1 MSGADEEESAGRSG
15 LPRLRWP
22 LLLLVTLGVYGVALA
37 AAGIE
42 DVAAAIAGASPLYLV
57 AGLLLQVVVTLTWP
71 QVHRASVRSVGHDVS
86 YAGALNV
93 SMSAFTV
100 SHAVPGGGA
109 VGAGVA
115 VERLT
120 TLGLPGPAATASA
133 TLTGP
138 VSLTTIVGLA
148 TGGVTAAV
156 LAGELPP
163 VMLGLAVLGLVG
175 LCLLLGS
182 IVAGIRS
189 PAAGERVIDTL
200 GRLHPRLER
209 RTDRWRRSWRGVTEQ
224 APTLGNVAR
233 IFAWSLGK
241 WVADIGS
248 LAMVFLA
255 FGQTPRITMLLV
267 GFGVS
272 QLLAAV
278 PVTPGGLGVVEGGMA
293 GAFVTLGLAF
303 PVATSIV
310 LAYRLLEAWLPTA
323 AGVPFLLRPPS
334 PEGAR

>member
-1 MSGADEEESAGRSG
+1 
-15 LPRLRWP
+15 
-22 LLLLVTLGVYGVALA
+22 
-37 AAGIE
+37 
-42 DVAAAIAGASPLYLV
+42 
-57 AGLLLQVVVTLTWP
+57 
-71 QVHRASVRSVGHDVS
+71 
-86 YAGALNV
+86 
-93 SMSAFTV
+93 
-100 SHAVPGGGA
+100 
-109 VGAGVA
+109 
-115 VERLT
+115 
-120 TLGLPGPAATASA
+120 
-133 TLTGP
+133 
-138 VSLTTIVGLA
+138 
-148 TGGVTAAV
+148 
-156 LAGELPP
+156 
-163 VMLGLAVLGLVG
+163 
-175 LCLLLGS
+175 
-182 IVAGIRS
+182 
-189 PAAGERVIDTL
+189 
-200 GRLHPRLER
+200 
-209 RTDRWRRSWRGVTEQ
+209 
-224 APTLGNVAR
+224 VAR

-334 PEGAR
+334 PEGRG